1 MFSRWFGSTTVT
13 AKPVKAET
21 SSAGERDDRSSSKDS
36 SRRFSSIESGAA
48 PAPAACAPS
57 LAGGAAL
64 ARAKAAGKKPMT
76 AKAPNNASNL
86 GVGEATTHVLT
97 LIRVNLEESFGLA
110 LVGERAR
117 VVAVDDGGPAHRCG
131 VEPLDRILT
140 IDGEPTSADI
150 VPSQIASKRAVAFG
164 KRPR

>member
-13 AKPVKAET
+13 AKPAKAET
-21 SSAGERDDRSSSKDS
+21 SSAGERDDRSKDSS
-36 SRRFSSIESGAA
+36 SRRFSSNESGAA

-64 ARAKAAGKKPMT
+64 ARAKAAGKKPMMG
-76 AKAPNNASNL
+76 KAPNNASNL

-131 VEPLDRILT
+131 VEPLDRILRT
-140 IDGEPTSADI
+140 VLLRPPSRVRDLCERSP
-150 VPSQIASKRAVAFG
+150 VPRTTGSR
-164 KRPR
+164 